1 MAFSSVFKFTVH
13 NLLDIFTSSLDNLNL
28 NKNTALLLRDLKKAF
43 DTVNHEILLSKLH
56 HYGIRG
62 NANKLFASFLTNRQQ
77 YVFLNHTQS
86 NCRPINCGVP
96 QGSVLGPLLFT
107 LCINDI
113 NSVSQSAPRLYA
125 DDTCLILQHEN
136 ISGLKK
142 IVKEEICTVN
152 NWMIANKLTLSMSK
166 SNVVLINAKNNKM
179 CNLFTSEPLNN
190 AVLPEFLITKCAK
203 YLGVTF
209 DNSLSF
215 KLHIDKLTKK
225 LSRSVGILAKLKP
238 YLNSKA
244 LLSLYYAIFHS
255 HLQYGLITWSST
267 FKTYLKKVS
276 ILQNKAVKI
285 VGGGNYYDRA
295 TPFYSKL
302 RILKLVDMVFLEKAL
317 FMFKFK
323 MKMLPDQF
331 SNYFMKTCQVYQKFT
346 RASNHNNYF
355 IPHFKSSKTQR
366 SIKYQGPLA
375 WNSLDTSL
383 KTCKTLNYFKAKLK
397 KLLLNKYT

>member
-1 MAFSSVFKFTVH
+1 
-13 NLLDIFTSSLDNLNL
+13 
-28 NKNTALLLRDLKKAF
+28 
-43 DTVNHEILLSKLH
+43 
-56 HYGIRG
+56 
-62 NANKLFASFLTNRQQ
+62 
-77 YVFLNHTQS
+77 
-86 NCRPINCGVP
+86 
-96 QGSVLGPLLFT
+96 
-107 LCINDI
+107 
-113 NSVSQSAPRLYA
+113 
-125 DDTCLILQHEN
+125 
-136 ISGLKK
+136 
-142 IVKEEICTVN
+142 
-152 NWMIANKLTLSMSK
+152 MSK

-179 CNLFTSEPLNN
+179 CSLLTSEPLDN

-203 YLGVTF
+203 YFGVTF

-302 RILKLVDMVFLEKAL
+302 RILKLVDTVFLEKAL

-355 IPHFKSSKTQR
+355 IPHFKSSKT
-366 SIKYQGPLA
+366 
-375 WNSLDTSL
+375 
-383 KTCKTLNYFKAKLK
+383 
-397 KLLLNKYT
+397 

>member
-1 MAFSSVFKFTVH
+1 M
-13 NLLDIFTSSLDNLNL
+13 
-28 NKNTALLLRDLKKAF
+28 
-43 DTVNHEILLSKLH
+43 
-56 HYGIRG
+56 
-62 NANKLFASFLTNRQQ
+62 
-77 YVFLNHTQS
+77 
-86 NCRPINCGVP
+86 
-96 QGSVLGPLLFT
+96 
-107 LCINDI
+107 
-113 NSVSQSAPRLYA
+113 
-125 DDTCLILQHEN
+125 
-136 ISGLKK
+136 
-142 IVKEEICTVN
+142 
-152 NWMIANKLTLSMSK
+152 
-166 SNVVLINAKNNKM
+166 
-179 CNLFTSEPLNN
+179 
-190 AVLPEFLITKCAK
+190 ITKCAK

-267 FKTYLKKVS
+267 FKTFLEKVS

-285 VGGGNYYDRA
+285 IGGGNYHDRA

-302 RILKLVDMVFLEKAL
+302 RILKLVDMVFLKKAL

-346 RASNHNNYF
+346 RASNHNNYS
-355 IPHFKSSKTQR
+355 IPH
-366 SIKYQGPLA
+366 
-375 WNSLDTSL
+375 
-383 KTCKTLNYFKAKLK
+383 LNHQKHNDL
-397 KLLLNKYT
+397 

>member
-1 MAFSSVFKFTVH
+1 M
-13 NLLDIFTSSLDNLNL
+13 LDIFTSSLDNLNL
-28 NKNTALLLRDLKKAF
+28 NKNTALLLLDLKKAF

-56 HYGIRG
+56 HCDIRG

-107 LCINDI
+107 LYINDI

-142 IVKEEICTVN
+142 IVKEEICAVN
-152 NWMIANKLTLSMSK
+152 NWMIANKLTLNMSK
-166 SNVVLINAKNNKM
+166 SNVILINAKNNKM
-179 CNLFTSEPLNN
+179 CSLLTSEPLDN

-203 YLGVTF
+203 YLGVTL

-225 LSRSVGILAKLKP
+225 LSLSVGILAKLKP

-267 FKTYLKKVS
+267 
-276 ILQNKAVKI
+276 
-285 VGGGNYYDRA
+285 
-295 TPFYSKL
+295 SKL
-302 RILKLVDMVFLEKAL
+302 I
-317 FMFKFK
+317 
-323 MKMLPDQF
+323 
-331 SNYFMKTCQVYQKFT
+331 
-346 RASNHNNYF
+346 
-355 IPHFKSSKTQR
+355 
-366 SIKYQGPLA
+366 
-375 WNSLDTSL
+375 
-383 KTCKTLNYFKAKLK
+383 
-397 KLLLNKYT
+397 